1 MRRISDLKTKYDESK
16 NAKVGDTCQCPT
28 CGTKFVKSNVQQA
41 FCRSRSGTQC
51 KDYYWNNVIPSK
63 RNNTTRI
70 SPANARYYRE
80 VIEPNQNFDDDQGW
94 DAHKDS
100 F

>member
-1 MRRISDLKTKYDESK
+1 MKIRIKY
-16 NAKVGDTCQCPT
+16 NRAKSANVGDHVECPS
-28 CGTKFVKSNVQQA
+28 CGTMFKKVKKAQA
-41 FCRSRSGTQC
+41 FCTSRSGTKC
-51 KDYYWNNVIPSK
+51 KDQFWNTVTPHK

-70 SPANARYYRE
+70 SPANERYYRE